1 MPANIPIGMK
11 ILLGLGT
18 ILIIIGIVYFYVGT
32 SVAREPILSFD
43 KGIAYFVF
51 GIAVLLLALTIF
63 IVVEMEDIKEQLERI
78 KKK

>member
-1 MPANIPIGMK
+1 MPTNIPVGMK

-18 ILIIIGIVYFYVGT
+18 ILIVIGMVYFFIGT
-32 SVAREPILSFD
+32 SVAKEPILSFD

-51 GIAVLLLALTIF
+51 GIAVLLISLMIF
-63 IVVEMEDIKEQLERI
+63 TVVELEGINEQLERI

>member
-1 MPANIPIGMK
+1 MPANIPVGMK

-32 SVAREPILSFD
+32 SVAKESILSFD